1 VADTAVH
8 PSDTPPSGLASPLSD
23 FDRAGAAFLVR
34 HGGRTRVEYARAVR
48 SFLGWCASVD
58 VEPLTARREQL
69 EWWQRTLE
77 EEGRSPA
84 TRALRLAAV
93 SGLYAAALDLGLVDR
108 NPADRV
114 RRPRLRDDSPRA
126 GLTDAQARGLLEAA
140 RAAGARDHAVAC
152 LLLLNGLRV
161 SEIAAL
167 QRDSLAEVG
176 GHRVV
181 RVRRKGGRLQNIPL
195 APRTVAALQAHLEQA
210 ADGLAAESALFR
222 DAAGQALDRF
232 DIGRLVR
239 RLARRAGIRTGSV
252 CPHDCRHTF
261 ITAALDAGVTLHQV
275 ADDAGH
281 ADPRTTQRYDR
292 ARHRLDGAATYTLAA
307 RWAGE
312 SSGRA
317 RKSHLLAMSRC
328 AAEPV
333 KLGGTRDVRD

>member
-1 VADTAVH
+1 MPDTAVH
-8 PSDTPPSGLASPLSD
+8 PSSTPPGLGLPLSD
-23 FDRAGAAFLVR
+23 LDRAGSAFLVR
-34 HGGRTRVEYARAVR
+34 HGGRTRVEYARAIR
-48 SFLGWCASVD
+48 SFLSWCASAD
-58 VEPLTARREQL
+58 LEPLAARREHL

-93 SGLYAAALDLGLVDR
+93 SGLFAAALDLGLVDR

-126 GLTDAQARGLLEAA
+126 GLTDAQARALLEAA
-140 RAAGARDHAVAC
+140 RAASPRDHAVAC

-161 SEIAAL
+161 SEVATL
-167 QRDSLAEVG
+167 SRDALAEVG

-181 RVRRKGGRLQNIPL
+181 RVRRKGGRLQNVPL
-195 APRTVAALQAHLEQA
+195 APRTVAALQDHLDQVVA
-210 ADGLAAESALFR
+210 AGELAAPGPLFL
-222 DAAGQALDRF
+222 DAGGRPLDRF

-252 CPHDCRHTF
+252 CPHDCRHAF
-261 ITAALDAGVTLHQV
+261 ITAALDAGVSLHQV

-307 RWAGE
+307 RWAG
-312 SSGRA
+312 
-317 RKSHLLAMSRC
+317 
-328 AAEPV
+328 
-333 KLGGTRDVRD
+333 